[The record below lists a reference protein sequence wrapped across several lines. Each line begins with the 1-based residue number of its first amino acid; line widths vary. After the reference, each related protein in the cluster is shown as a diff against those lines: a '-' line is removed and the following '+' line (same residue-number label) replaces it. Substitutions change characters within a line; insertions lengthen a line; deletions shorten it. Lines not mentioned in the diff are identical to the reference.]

1 MLNFNNKILKLIK
14 LSIKLINKL
23 IFTIN
28 KIENAYR
35 DSEKKVEN
43 LSTSKTDL
51 SKMIEGLE
59 KLQEKLGEKKK

>member
-1 MLNFNNKILKLIK
+1 M
-14 LSIKLINKL
+14 L

-28 KIENAYR
+28 KIENTYR